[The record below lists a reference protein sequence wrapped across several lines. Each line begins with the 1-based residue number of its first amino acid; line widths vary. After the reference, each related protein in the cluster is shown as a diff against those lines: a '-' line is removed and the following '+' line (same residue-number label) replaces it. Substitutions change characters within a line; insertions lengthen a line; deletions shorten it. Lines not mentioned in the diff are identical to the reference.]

1 MSEDLNHSEEVS
13 SHLPSR
19 GALMRSA
26 REKAGLTVA
35 QLATG
40 MNLSQR
46 QILALEADDLTAL
59 PSATFVRGFVRN
71 YARIVGCDPAEF
83 ESEEYTRT
91 ERKDSPAITLA
102 PPADHMPIESNRSS
116 ANRRWLIAA
125 GVALIVGLI
134 GGYVRLEH
142 VEQARDLIVK
152 QSENLSPVATPNLA
166 REDQPAVTS
175 SSEAA
180 SHASS
185 AAPSASPVASNPIA
199 ETPGTASSVRTTPA
213 VSSAVGSSAAVTSSL
228 ASSTASAIPSPAVV
242 IPPKVGSA
250 DATADINASPAP
262 QRLDP
267 NLPAYPVVL
276 DLQQDSWVDLREI
289 GGKVFIHGLVK
300 AGEHR
305 QYQARGQVKV
315 VIGNASTASLSW
327 KGKAVDLTESTK
339 ESVAK

>member
-1 MSEDLNHSEEVS
+1 
-13 SHLPSR
+13 
-19 GALMRSA
+19 MRTA

-83 ESEEYTRT
+83 ESVEYTRA

-125 GVALIVGLI
+125 GVALVIGLI

-152 QSENLSPVATPNLA
+152 QSESLSPVATPNLA

-175 SSEAA
+175 PSEAV
-180 SHASS
+180 SNASS
-185 AAPSASPVASNPIA
+185 AAPSASPVASADPQ
-199 ETPGTASSVRTTPA
+199 GTASPVRTTPPA
-213 VSSAVGSSAAVTSSL
+213 ASSAAVPSSS
-228 ASSTASAIPSPAVV
+228 ASSTSSAIPSPAVV
-242 IPPKVGSA
+242 APPKVVAA
-250 DATADINASPAP
+250 DATADTNASPAP

-315 VIGNASTASLSW
+315 VIGNASSASLSW

-339 ESVAK
+339 ESVAKLVLDPDAP

>member
-1 MSEDLNHSEEVS
+1 
-13 SHLPSR
+13 
-19 GALMRSA
+19 MRTA

-83 ESEEYTRT
+83 ESVEYTRA

-125 GVALIVGLI
+125 GVALVIGLI

-152 QSENLSPVATPNLA
+152 QSESLSPVATPNLA

-175 SSEAA
+175 PSEAV
-180 SHASS
+180 SNASS
-185 AAPSASPVASNPIA
+185 AAPSASPVASNAPA
-199 ETPGTASSVRTTPA
+199 DPQGTASPVRTTPPA
-213 VSSAVGSSAAVTSSL
+213 ASSAAVPSSS
-228 ASSTASAIPSPAVV
+228 ASSTSSAIPSPAVV
-242 IPPKVGSA
+242 VPQKVVSA
-250 DATADINASPAP
+250 DATADTNASPAP

-315 VIGNASTASLSW
+315 VIGNASSASLSW

-339 ESVAK
+339 ESVAKLVLDPDAP